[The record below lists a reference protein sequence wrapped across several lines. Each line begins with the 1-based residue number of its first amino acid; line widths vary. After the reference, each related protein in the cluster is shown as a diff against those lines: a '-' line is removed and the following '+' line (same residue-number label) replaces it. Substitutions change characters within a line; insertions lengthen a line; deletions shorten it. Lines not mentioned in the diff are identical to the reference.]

1 MRLFTTPASPW
12 VRKCVVSIMELGLQ
26 DRIELIPTRWPHSW
40 ATKTVKFDPAFL
52 DATPVARIPALV
64 TDQGLRLTDSGV
76 ICDYLNAE
84 LGGYRL
90 LPAAGAARWQMLSVI
105 SITNGLIEAQISR
118 RAELLRKVSERSNDF
133 IEKMRQREHR
143 CFAALEPAA
152 AEFGA
157 DVDLAQ
163 IAVATACGYANFRY
177 PNDDWRSASPKLARW
192 FERFSERPSMRA
204 TIPVETQQ

>member
-12 VRKCVVSIMELGLQ
+12 VRRCVVSILELGLQ
-26 DRIELIPTRWPHSW
+26 DRVEFIPTRWPHSW
-40 ATKTVKFDPAFL
+40 ATKTVEFDPAFL

-90 LPAAGAARWQMLSVI
+90 LPVDGNARWRMLSVI

-118 RAELLRKVSERSNDF
+118 RAELLRNAPERSNDF
-133 IEKMRQREHR
+133 IDKLRQREHR

-157 DVDLAQ
+157 AADLAQ
-163 IAVATACGYANFRY
+163 IAVATACGYADFRY
-177 PNDDWRSASPKLARW
+177 SKDDWRGASPKLACW
-192 FERFSERPSMRA
+192 FADFSERPSMRA
-204 TIPVETQQ
+204 TMPVETPQ

>member
-1 MRLFTTPASPW
+1 
-12 VRKCVVSIMELGLQ
+12 
-26 DRIELIPTRWPHSW
+26 
-40 ATKTVKFDPAFL
+40 
-52 DATPVARIPALV
+52 
-64 TDQGLRLTDSGV
+64 
-76 ICDYLNAE
+76 
-84 LGGYRL
+84 
-90 LPAAGAARWQMLSVI
+90 
-105 SITNGLIEAQISR
+105 LIEAQISR
-118 RAELLRKVSERSNDF
+118 RAELLRNVSERSNDF

-163 IAVATACGYANFRY
+163 IAVATACGYADFRY

>member
-12 VRKCVVSIMELGLQ
+12 VRKCVVSILELGLQ
-26 DRIELIPTRWPHSW
+26 DQVELIPTRWPHSW
-40 ATKTVKFDPAFL
+40 ATTTVEFDSAFL

-64 TDQGLRLTDSGV
+64 TDNGLRLTDSGV

-90 LPAAGAARWQMLSVI
+90 LPADGAARWQLLSVI

-118 RAELLRKVSERSNDF
+118 RAELLRNASERSGDY

-157 DVDLAQ
+157 GVDLAQ
-163 IAVATACGYANFRY
+163 IAVAAACGYADFRY
-177 PNDDWRSASPKLARW
+177 PDDDWRGASPRLARW

-204 TIPVETQQ
+204 TMPVETPQ